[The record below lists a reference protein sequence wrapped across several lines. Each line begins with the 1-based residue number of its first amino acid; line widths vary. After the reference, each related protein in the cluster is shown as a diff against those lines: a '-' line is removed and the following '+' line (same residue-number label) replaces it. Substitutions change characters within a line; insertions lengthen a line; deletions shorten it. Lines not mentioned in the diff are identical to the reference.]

1 MSIPTMKK
9 VPFSLLLGLVL
20 TACQA
25 GPTTH
30 QTDQGPDSKTITQLT
45 NEADPDF
52 SFQGCFQ
59 LVESEGASKAVT
71 FIILKVEGSIVNGEQ
86 AVEMTGPEYNAVAAG
101 RFEGKLENGVITV
114 VYDYEIEGSKQKEE
128 LEFKLVENGLMM
140 TSSPLE
146 DINGVLVPKQKGLF
160 NRMIPKIDCP

>member
-1 MSIPTMKK
+1 M
-9 VPFSLLLGLVL
+9 
-20 TACQA
+20 
-25 GPTTH
+25 
-30 QTDQGPDSKTITQLT
+30 
-45 NEADPDF
+45 
-52 SFQGCFQ
+52 
-59 LVESEGASKAVT
+59 
-71 FIILKVEGSIVNGEQ
+71 NGEQ